1 MKYLSETVELMTSQ
15 NYDDRLKAEYYQLK
29 IRMSGLSKML
39 VDYSLGELKF
49 TPKCSIDLL
58 HAQYRAMD
66 LYLQY
71 LVDRIEIEGIKLDYR
86 LI

>member
-58 HAQYRAMD
+58 YAQYRAMD

-71 LVDRIEIEGIKLDYR
+71 LVDRIEFEGIKLDYR

>member
-1 MKYLSETVELMTSQ
+1 MKYLSETIELMTSQ

-29 IRMSGLSKML
+29 LRLDGLGDML
-39 VDYSLGELKF
+39 IKYKKGELSF

-71 LVDRIEIEGIKLDYR
+71 LVDRIEIEGIELYEN
-86 LI
+86 